1 VQELLPE
8 GWLLYQI
15 KVDPGADVREALND
29 LAKVNQWPLRE
40 LSLRGVT
47 LEDVFVELT
56 QREG

>member
-1 VQELLPE
+1 MD
-8 GWLLYQI
+8 GCCI
-15 KVDPGADVREALND
+15 SEALHQ
-29 LAKVNQWPLRE
+29 LAIEHKWPLRE